1 MREAVGMKRL
11 TFVFGSL
18 FVIFIIFY
26 DLKIGTIPSQDLP
39 AYAAAAQPAQQE
51 ASYRTVTVKK
61 GDTVMSIVGA
71 HKAPDDIAQDFEAL
85 NPNVKANAIQ
95 AGTAYKFP
103 VYRN

>member
-1 MREAVGMKRL
+1 MKRL
-11 TFVFGSL
+11 TFLFGSL

-26 DLKIGTIPSQDLP
+26 DLKIGTIPAQDLP
-39 AYAAAAQPAQQE
+39 AYAAAAAQPAKQE
-51 ASYRTVTVKK
+51 ASSYRTVTVKK

-71 HKAPDDIAQDFEAL
+71 HKAPEDIAQDFETL

-95 AGTAYKFP
+95 AGNAYKFP